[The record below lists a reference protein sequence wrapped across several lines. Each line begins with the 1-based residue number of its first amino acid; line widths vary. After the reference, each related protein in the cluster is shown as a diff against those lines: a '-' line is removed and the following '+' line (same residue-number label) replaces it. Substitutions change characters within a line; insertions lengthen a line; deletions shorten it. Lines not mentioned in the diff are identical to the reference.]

1 MSMLQ
6 ILWLSILQGLT
17 EFLPVS
23 SSGHLI
29 LFSKFTDFPD
39 QGIMIDIAL
48 HIGSIV
54 AVCIYF
60 YREIWEMM
68 KGLYYGKLLPCFK
81 FEGNKLVYQIIVA
94 TIPALIFGAILK
106 FCGTEWLRNPKI
118 IGWTILGGG
127 LLLYAADKMSMTIKK
142 VNNLSLKDAVLIG
155 LAQCLALIPGTSR
168 SGITI
173 TMGRFLGLERREAA
187 KFSMLLAIPTI
198 LAAGILQA
206 IELYASGDY
215 SGVSFAINAVWYS
228 FIVSLIAI
236 YGMMWWLKKSTF
248 LPFVIYRII
257 LGTYLI
263 LDSYKIIDIN
273 M

>member
-1 MSMLQ
+1 MNMLQ
-6 ILWLSILQGLT
+6 ILWLSVLQGLT
-17 EFLPVS
+17 EFLPIS

-29 LFSKFTDFPD
+29 LFSKFTNFPD

-48 HIGSIV
+48 HIGSII

-60 YREIWEMM
+60 YREIWSML
-68 KGLYYGKLLPCFK
+68 KGLYYGKFLPCFK
-81 FEGNKLVYQIIVA
+81 FEGNKLAYMIIVA
-94 TIPALIFGAILK
+94 SIPALICGATLK
-106 FCGTEWLRNPKI
+106 FYGTEWLRNPKI
-118 IGWTILGGG
+118 IGWAILLGGI
-127 LLLYAADKMSMTIKK
+127 LLYVADKMSMTLRKI
-142 VNNLSLKDAVLIG
+142 NSLSLKDALIIG
-155 LAQCLALIPGTSR
+155 FGQCLALIPGTSR

-173 TMGRFLGLERREAA
+173 TMGRFLGLERKEAA
-187 KFSMLLAIPTI
+187 KFSMILAIPTI
-198 LAAGILQA
+198 IAAGIFQA
-206 IELYASGDY
+206 LELYADGDY
-215 SGVSFAINAVWYS
+215 SGVNFAVNAVWYS

-273 M
+273 I